1 MIDKHLMK
9 NKMIDKNLSL
19 ALGTA
24 MDLMNHTMIDHKV
37 AAGVLAGLIIGKT
50 GRDLNEKE
58 LQYIK
63 ELMVRE
69 SVKLS
74 NN

>member
-1 MIDKHLMK
+1 
-9 NKMIDKNLSL
+9 
-19 ALGTA
+19 
-24 MDLMNHTMIDHKV
+24 
-37 AAGVLAGLIIGKT
+37 LAGLIIGKT

-63 ELMVRE
+63 ELMNRE